1 MAACFHFVIPAMKCQ
16 HTAYIKQLQIP
27 KSIERIIGAHKDERG
42 RNDIT
47 LRTWTIAENQSQQR
61 IFKNNWIRSAGYS
74 VRIEI
79 IIIKRSGI

>member
-1 MAACFHFVIPAMKCQ
+1 MKCQ

-47 LRTWTIAENQSQQR
+47 LRT
-61 IFKNNWIRSAGYS
+61 
-74 VRIEI
+74 
-79 IIIKRSGI
+79 

>member
-1 MAACFHFVIPAMKCQ
+1 MAACFHFVTPAMKCQ

-47 LRTWTIAENQSQQR
+47 LRT
-61 IFKNNWIRSAGYS
+61 
-74 VRIEI
+74 
-79 IIIKRSGI
+79 